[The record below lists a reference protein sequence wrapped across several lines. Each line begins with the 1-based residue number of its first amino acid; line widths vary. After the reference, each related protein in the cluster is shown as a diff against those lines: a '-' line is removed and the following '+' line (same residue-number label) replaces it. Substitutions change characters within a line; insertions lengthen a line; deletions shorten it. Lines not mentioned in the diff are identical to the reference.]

1 MERIGLEW
9 WILYVEIFAL
19 TCIMGY
25 WLASCFEKIIK
36 AIKDSGEIISY
47 LQAIHGSME
56 RVEIDLQSL
65 SERNL

>member
-25 WLASCFEKIIK
+25 WLANCFEKIIK
-36 AIKDSGEIISY
+36 VIKGSDEISRY
-47 LQAIHGSME
+47 LQAIYESME
-56 RVEIDLQSL
+56 RVESK
-65 SERNL
+65 RNL